1 MKRILSMLTLAV
13 AAISLTSCAATDEK
27 ATSTTAAAAA
37 ASPTENVEQAL
48 LKLEREWAEAL
59 VKADMAA
66 LDRLMADDWSMT
78 TWNGQTQTKAQSIEE
93 IKSGVVK
100 FETANVDNLK
110 IRTFGDVAVVTL
122 SQTEKSKNK
131 GKDSSGRYL
140 YTDVWVKRNGQWQ
153 AVATHGTKVEQPKQN
168 KRATGA

>member
-1 MKRILSMLTLAV
+1 MKRIFSMLTLAV

-27 ATSTTAAAAA
+27 VTSTAATPAA

-48 LKLEREWAEAL
+48 IKLEREWAEAL
-59 VKADMAA
+59 VKADTAT

-78 TWNGQTQTKAQSIEE
+78 TWDGQIRTKAQSIEE
-93 IKSGVVK
+93 VKSGVVK
-100 FETANVDNLK
+100 FEAANVDNLK
-110 IRTFGDVAVVTL
+110 VRTFGDVAVVTL
-122 SQTEKSKNK
+122 GQTEQGKNK
-131 GKDSSGRYL
+131 GKDSSGRFR
-140 YTDVWVKRNGQWQ
+140 YTDVWVKRNGRWQ